1 MRYLRWFALLLF
13 ALAIAYGIWADRQYS
28 KDKNMDFPMI
38 TAEQPVLELS
48 VSDGEDGLLQGL
60 TAYDLTDGDL
70 TNRIMVASTSHMTN
84 GKVKVKYVVFD
95 SHNNSST
102 FTRDVVYTD
111 YHTPRFFLH
120 MPPVYELGSNVDF
133 LTYLTVIDPLEGDIS
148 ERIKVVTSQVSNYME
163 GKFPVALEVTNSF
176 GVTERLQLWISVVKK
191 NSSSVNITLDGYVT
205 YYEPDAEFDPY
216 SLIVGVKHRDGT
228 SLDASKVQVLGGV
241 DPTKAGFYELTY
253 RYDDGTNVG
262 ETYLTVVVTEEV
274 AAE

>member
-1 MRYLRWFALLLF
+1 MRYIRWCALLLF
-13 ALAIAYGIWADRQYS
+13 AVAVAFGAWADRQYS
-28 KDKNMDFPMI
+28 KDKNMDFPII
-38 TAEQPVLELS
+38 TATSPVLELQ
-48 VSDGEDGLLQGL
+48 VEDGKDGLLRDL
-60 TAYDLTDGDL
+60 TAFDVTDGDL
-70 TNRIMVASTSHMTN
+70 TDRIMVASTSHMTD

-111 YHTPRFFLH
+111 YHTPRFSLH

-133 LTYLTVIDPLEGDIS
+133 LTYLTAVDPLEGNIS

-163 GKFPVALEVTNSF
+163 GKFPVALEVTNSY

-191 NSSSVNITLDGYVT
+191 NSSNVNITLDDYVA
-205 YYEPDAEFDPY
+205 YYEKNVEFDPF
-216 SLIVGVKHRDGT
+216 SFVVGVKHRDGT

-274 AAE
+274 AGE